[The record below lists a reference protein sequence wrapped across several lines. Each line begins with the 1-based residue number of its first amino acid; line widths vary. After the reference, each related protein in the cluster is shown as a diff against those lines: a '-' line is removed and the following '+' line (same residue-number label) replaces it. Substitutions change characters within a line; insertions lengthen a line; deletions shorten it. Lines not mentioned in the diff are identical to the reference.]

1 MGTFY
6 NERGRELSRL
16 VQFTHES
23 GVGRLRRSRARSLQI
38 YLGVTFLANLLL
50 RFVTLQVRQ
59 SGLVNADDYDYVCG
73 LWCFKVRVTKPWSTR
88 EVLFSEA
95 RDRRSNRQKSHAV
108 ECDGAVESFLGRL
121 SNSCQQTKQ

>member
-1 MGTFY
+1 MYDCGKLIDGMY
-6 NERGRELSRL
+6 RKWDENP
-16 VQFTHES
+16 V
-23 GVGRLRRSRARSLQI
+23 I
-38 YLGVTFLANLLL
+38 VTFDK
-50 RFVTLQVRQ
+50 VTPVWAIPFPAVTICSETKVVWSKVRQ
-59 SGLVNADDYDYVCG
+59 SGLVNADYDYDYVCG
-73 LWCFKVRVTKPWSTR
+73 LWCFKVCVTKPWSTR

>member
-6 NERGRELSRL
+6 DERGRSRELSNELSRL

-23 GVGRLRRSRARSLQI
+23 GVGRLRRSRARLLLPI

-59 SGLVNADDYDYVCG
+59 SGLVNADDYDDVCG
-73 LWCFKVRVTKPWSTR
+73 LWCFKVCVTKPWSTR

-95 RDRRSNRQKSHAV
+95 RDRRSNRQKS
-108 ECDGAVESFLGRL
+108 
-121 SNSCQQTKQ
+121 NSDCGMWRRG